1 MSAYKNYGQWVTHW
15 LERKEQ
21 LVKKSTYSAYVNIVV
36 NHLIPKFGNW
46 PLKRFTEERIQ
57 EYALLLL
64 RHGRL
69 DGSGGLSERSA
80 RDIIVV
86 LKNSLREEIGRA
98 SCRERV

>member
-1 MSAYKNYGQWVTHW
+1 MSAYKNYAQWVRHW

-21 LVKKSTYSAYVNIVV
+21 LVKKSTYSAYVNITV
-36 NHLIPKFGNW
+36 NHLIPKFGHW
-46 PLKRFTEERIQ
+46 PLRRFNEERIQ

-69 DGSGGLSERSA
+69 DGNGGLSERSA

-86 LKNSLREEIGRA
+86 LKNSLRR
-98 SCRERV
+98 